1 MAELLLELLSEEIPA
16 RMQARA
22 AADLKRLV
30 RAGLD
35 KAQLSHERAD
45 AFVTPR
51 RLVLVVD
58 GLPTAQPDVSEE
70 RRGPRADAPAQAIE
84 GFLKSA
90 GLTRDQVEE
99 RETPKGTFLFGR
111 IEKKGHP
118 TREVLP
124 SLIDGVLT
132 QMPWPKSMR
141 WATTTASWVRPLHN
155 ILAVFDGTP
164 LEGSFSFGGS
174 GNGAGADGV
183 SDLRFTATTLGHRFL
198 APDPFAVSGFA
209 DYKAKLTDAKVMVD
223 PEERRAVIVEQ
234 AGKLAAAEGLTI
246 REDPGLLDEVVGL
259 VEWPVVMMGRID
271 DAFMAVPPEVLITA
285 MRTHQKYFS
294 LLDGAGAMA
303 PRFLVVANTEASDGG
318 KQVIAGNERVLRA
331 RLADAKFFWDQDRK
345 KTLESRIDR
354 LAERIFHAKLGTDRE
369 RVERIAKLAREWAGA
384 CGADPVKAERA
395 ARLCKADLMTEMVGE
410 LPELQGLMGR
420 YYALNDGEDAE
431 VAQAIA
437 DHYSPQGPGDDCPS
451 APVSVA
457 VALADKIDTL
467 AGFFTIDQKPTG
479 SKDPFALRRA
489 ALGVIRLIVEN
500 KLRVPL
506 LTWFDAAGKLHRERA
521 VTVKDG
527 QPDSSIAISGFA
539 TASRPGWRE
548 PHEPASWELLDFFAD
563 RLKAHLREQGIRHD
577 LISAVFALGGED
589 DFVRLL
595 SRVSALKDFLDTDD
609 GANLLTAYRRASNIV
624 RIEEKKDGTSYDG
637 EADEGL
643 LSQTEETELYQT
655 LGQARQQ
662 IARALG
668 EEQFGAAM
676 AVLSGLRSPVDA
688 FFDTVTVNCDNA
700 QLRVNRLRLLSQIRS
715 ALGGVAD
722 FSHIEG

>member
-22 AADLKRLV
+22 AQDLKRLV

-174 GNGAGADGV
+174 GDGAGADGV

-209 DYKAKLTDAKVMVD
+209 DYMAKLTDAKVMVD

-451 APVSVA
+451 APVS
-457 VALADKIDTL
+457 ADGG
-467 AGFFTIDQKPTG
+467 AGGQDRY
-479 SKDPFALRRA
+479 ARR
-489 ALGVIRLIVEN
+489 V
-500 KLRVPL
+500 
-506 LTWFDAAGKLHRERA
+506 FLHRPEAHRIEGSVRA
-521 VTVKDG
+521 SPGRARRDPADRGK
-527 QPDSSIAISGFA
+527 Q
-539 TASRPGWRE
+539 ASRP
-548 PHEPASWELLDFFAD
+548 LAD
-563 RLKAHLREQGIRHD
+563 LVRRRRKAP
-577 LISAVFALGGED
+577 
-589 DFVRLL
+589 
-595 SRVSALKDFLDTDD
+595 SRTRGD
-609 GANLLTAYRRASNIV
+609 
-624 RIEEKKDGTSYDG
+624 
-637 EADEGL
+637 DEGR
-643 LSQTEETELYQT
+643 TT
-655 LGQARQQ
+655 GQLHRHIRFRDGLAARVAGA
-662 IARALG
+662 ARAG
-668 EEQFGAAM
+668 
-676 AVLSGLRSPVDA
+676 VV
-688 FFDTVTVNCDNA
+688 
-700 QLRVNRLRLLSQIRS
+700 
-715 ALGGVAD
+715 GVAG
-722 FSHIEG
+722 FLRRPPQGAPARTGNPARSHIGGFRSRRRG